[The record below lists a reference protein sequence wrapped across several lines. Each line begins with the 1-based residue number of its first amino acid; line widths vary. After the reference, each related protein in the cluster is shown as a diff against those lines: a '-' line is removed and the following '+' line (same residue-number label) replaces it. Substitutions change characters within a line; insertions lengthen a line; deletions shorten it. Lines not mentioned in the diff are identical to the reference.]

1 MEHFNA
7 IEANMAQMKY
17 CKKNNLPH
25 FALEQYCWKCNQDIY
40 GEKGKT
46 VRSMSHKWINGISV
60 EKAGSTF
67 ITGCP
72 FCSWSYCD

>member
-25 FALEQYCWKCNQDIY
+25 FAPEQYCWKCNQDIY

-60 EKAGSTF
+60 EKAESTF